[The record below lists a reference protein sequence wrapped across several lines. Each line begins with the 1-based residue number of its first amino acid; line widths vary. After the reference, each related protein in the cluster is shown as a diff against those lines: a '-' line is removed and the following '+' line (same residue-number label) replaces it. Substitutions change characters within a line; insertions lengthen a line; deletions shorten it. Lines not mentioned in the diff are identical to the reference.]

1 MRKDT
6 TFGGTRIAVAA
17 VAVLFITQ
25 RSTEA
30 SQRDTVIKTS
40 VDLYDSSVDLCVS
53 RRKYLCVTK
62 GRRRRLA

>member
-53 RRKYLCVTK
+53 RRKYL
-62 GRRRRLA
+62 